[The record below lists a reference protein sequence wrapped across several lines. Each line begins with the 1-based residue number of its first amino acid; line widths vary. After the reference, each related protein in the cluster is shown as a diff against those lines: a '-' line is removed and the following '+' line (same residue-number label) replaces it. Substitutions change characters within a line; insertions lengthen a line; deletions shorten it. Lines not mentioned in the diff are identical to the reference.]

1 MNQEGVIF
9 QQPGQKHLQSVARFT
24 VCVGLSGWHIYEEH
38 CVRVSVWLLSPPLR
52 NAVRLE

>member
-9 QQPGQKHLQSVARFT
+9 QQPGQKHLQSVSRFT

-38 CVRVSVWLLSPPLR
+38 CESLSGCLTR
-52 NAVRLE
+52 H